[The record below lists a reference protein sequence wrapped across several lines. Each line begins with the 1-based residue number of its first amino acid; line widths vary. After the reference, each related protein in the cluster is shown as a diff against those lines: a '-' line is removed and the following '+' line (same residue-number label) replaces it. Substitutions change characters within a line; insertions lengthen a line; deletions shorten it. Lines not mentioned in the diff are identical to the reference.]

1 MKLSDMV
8 VGNKYLVGDGGGC
21 DIVTCLSHLNQ
32 QEISEYLGEGFTS
45 RGVAVKVMVSHKDG
59 DYEDV
64 FYEANESSF
73 SLYIEPR

>member
-8 VGNKYLVGDGGGC
+8 VGNKYLVGDGGGY
-21 DIVTCLSHLNQ
+21 DIVTCLSHLTQ
-32 QEISEYLGEGFTS
+32 QEIVDFLGEDTF

-64 FYEANESSF
+64 FYEAYESSF